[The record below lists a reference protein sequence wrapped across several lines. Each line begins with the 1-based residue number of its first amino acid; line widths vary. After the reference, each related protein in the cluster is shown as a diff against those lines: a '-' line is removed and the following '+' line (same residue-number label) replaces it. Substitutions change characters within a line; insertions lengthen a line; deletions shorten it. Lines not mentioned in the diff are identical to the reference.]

1 MHRAALSSPDSA
13 LRKSEETDSP
23 PTTASSRV
31 QSAPGDALSE
41 TLRAKVLGE
50 RVGLADKA
58 LFTKPD
64 IAGNNGSK
72 TVEMNND
79 SKPPANTAGAAAA
92 TAIANAIDSTSRAKS
107 EGESS
112 LPISPGRGA
121 SSADEDNVAS
131 PSAAVPGDSL
141 LVGYHNLNRLDDVDL
156 PSYVREHNTTLS
168 FPEKVRQQWIVVSA
182 KPSTRIVVANLN

>member
-13 LRKSEETDSP
+13 LRKSEDADSP

-41 TLRAKVLGE
+41 TLRTKVLGA
-50 RVGLADKA
+50 RVGVADKV
-58 LFTKPD
+58 LFTKPE
-64 IAGNNGSK
+64 IAGNNGTK
-72 TVEMNND
+72 TVEMNDD
-79 SKPPANTAGAAAA
+79 SKPSATTAGAAAA
-92 TAIANAIDSTSRAKS
+92 AAIASAIGSASRATS

-112 LPISPGRGA
+112 FPNSPGRGN
-121 SSADEDNVAS
+121 SSADDDNVAS
-131 PSAAVPGDSL
+131 PSANVPGDSL

-182 KPSTRIVVANLN
+182 KTRSLNI